1 MSGCRPG
8 DPSCIPLTPQRRGR
22 KVCWNWITLYITK
35 IYFTLDNISRKI
47 VIVPILQTA
56 KLRLGQMDEPKVTES
71 ASGGDK
77 SSEGRVL
84 CRTSA
89 LVSVW
94 EGSSP
99 GSHQPQEGGT
109 QEDGDEPAQHAVCP
123 AAPPGAHHCL
133 RLILRRGLG
142 LEKPLP
148 GSRGPG
154 PTGFQFQL
162 HRGGSRA
169 AVSLPLGFSA
179 EPREL
184 GTLPGPRASRACGPG
199 WRHLPGGGP
208 SPGGG
213 VELWDA
219 PAVAGCG
226 RTASLTQAP
235 VISNPKK

>member
-1 MSGCRPG
+1 
-8 DPSCIPLTPQRRGR
+8 
-22 KVCWNWITLYITK
+22 
-35 IYFTLDNISRKI
+35 
-47 VIVPILQTA
+47 
-56 KLRLGQMDEPKVTES
+56 MDEPKVTES

-199 WRHLPGGGP
+199 WRHLPGVALVRAEESNFGTRRPSQAAAARPPSRRRLRRSRGGNVASRQP
-208 SPGGG
+208 RPLPKPEVDVVAQETRRLSQASASHLAEPTEALQAG
-213 VELWDA
+213 A
-219 PAVAGCG
+219 PWRSKLKLQLG
-226 RTASLTQAP
+226 TS
-235 VISNPKK
+235 